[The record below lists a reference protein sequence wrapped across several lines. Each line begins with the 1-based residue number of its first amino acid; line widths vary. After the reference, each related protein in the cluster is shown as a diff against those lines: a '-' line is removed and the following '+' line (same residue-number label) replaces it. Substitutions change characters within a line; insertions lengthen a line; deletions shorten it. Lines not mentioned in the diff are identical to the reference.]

1 MNNPDHFILLFLG
14 IRDGKKSDPW
24 FDINIPDL
32 THCLFM
38 SPQISPNL
46 KYKIGDIFGSRIHG
60 SKVHQITDPP
70 LIHYHPWFIIMN
82 PTSLLQNVR
91 HRRSI
96 SNTSEWCDLKWSS
109 THGLCRRAACCC
121 CCCLLPYWNPRS
133 LVSIW
138 TSYIIQDL
146 LHTAQGFATSPVLPI
161 IRWLNT

>member
-1 MNNPDHFILLFLG
+1 MLRIRDVYPKSRILIFIYPGSRIQKQEQKSGVKINMLLRIRIRDEQPGPFFWLFLW

-24 FDINIPDL
+24 FGINIPDL

-60 SKVHQITDPP
+60 SKLHQIPDPP

-96 SNTSEWCDLKWSS
+96 SNTSEWCPPCWRFHGTSS
-109 THGLCRRAACCC
+109 AKK
-121 CCCLLPYWNPRS
+121 
-133 LVSIW
+133 SI
-138 TSYIIQDL
+138 T
-146 LHTAQGFATSPVLPI
+146 
-161 IRWLNT
+161 